1 MLRGLMSAGPAVR
14 AVSHSGE
21 EQVRVAI
28 LNACVPYRR
37 DDGSY
42 LMRNTFHHV
51 ICSR

>member
-21 EQVRVAI
+21 EQVRLTI
-28 LNACVPYRR
+28 LDACLPYRQ

-51 ICSR
+51 ICWR